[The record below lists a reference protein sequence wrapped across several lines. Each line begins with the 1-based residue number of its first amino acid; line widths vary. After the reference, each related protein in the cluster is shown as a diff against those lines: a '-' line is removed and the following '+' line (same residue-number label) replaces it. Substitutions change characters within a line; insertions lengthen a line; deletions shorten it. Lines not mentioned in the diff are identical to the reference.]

1 MGRKTKWIL
10 ITQLIWQHKHL
21 IYKGKSVKQE
31 EIMWIFGIAKIFLII
46 SDILLKLKFAN
57 LGWVQILGTKT
68 QQL

>member
-10 ITQLIWQHKHL
+10 ITQLVWQHKHL
-21 IYKGKSVKQE
+21 ICKGKSAKPE
-31 EIMWIFGIAKIFLII
+31 GIMWIFGIAKILLII